1 VGGSVLFNCFP
12 TNYKPKKTNKKQI
25 TKSKW
30 QLDGQTYV
38 QEKPSQ
44 ANPSKTKPMQRK
56 ANRNVCVFLLDRSL
70 EYCMG
75 LFCVF
80 GFGLDHDDN
89 RTDESKNRN

>member
-44 ANPSKTKPMQRK
+44 AKPIQAKPSQCKEKRTEM
-56 ANRNVCVFLLDRSL
+56 CVFFFWT
-70 EYCMG
+70 G
-75 LFCVF
+75 L
-80 GFGLDHDDN
+80 
-89 RTDESKNRN
+89 